1 MPRWLRILLK
11 SALTLGG
18 LTALVLAVNPA
29 VLLDS
34 LQQARGGWLAAA
46 VLLLPLNLFLDG
58 WVWARLLDT
67 LDGSFPSRTIGK
79 AVLSGLALG
88 FWTPARLGEYA
99 GRAFAFPDADQWAIS
114 LTVFAQRMV
123 DMAIGV
129 IIGLMTLIG
138 AMGMGLLPSS
148 LPWLGAAGIGLGAGA
163 GLLALLLNPARGHRW
178 AQWLMPDSSLTERT
192 VLLQRLTVRQGL
204 AVGMGSWVRYL
215 VFTGQFV
222 CLGLALQPSASVGAL
237 AIAVSLTF
245 YAKYLLPSLTI
256 LDLGIREGAAVFFFS
271 LVGLSTAAGLNAALL
286 LFTINVLVPALLG
299 LPFIARLSLPAAS
312 GGLPARLRSVLS
324 GFR

>member
-11 SALTLGG
+11 SSLTLGG
-18 LTALVLAVNPA
+18 MTALVMAVDPA

-34 LQQARGGWLAAA
+34 LHQARGFWIAAA

-58 WVWARLLDT
+58 WVWTRLLKT
-67 LDGSFPSRTIGK
+67 LDGSFPSRTIAK
-79 AVLSGLALG
+79 AVMSGLALG

-114 LTVFAQRMV
+114 LTVFVQRMV

-129 IIGLMTLIG
+129 IVGLATVIGAIGL
-138 AMGMGLLPSS
+138 GLLPSS
-148 LPWLGAAGIGLGAGA
+148 LSWLAAAGIGLGTGG
-163 GLLALLLNPARGHRW
+163 GLLAVLLNPAWGHRW
-178 AQWLMPDSSLTERT
+178 AQGLLPDSRLTERT
-192 VLLQRLTVRQGL
+192 ILLERLTPRQGL
-204 AVGMGSWVRYL
+204 AVGLGSLVRYL

-245 YAKYLLPSLTI
+245 YAKYLLPSLTL

-271 LVGLSTAAGLNAALL
+271 LVGLGTASGLNAALL
-286 LFTINVLVPALLG
+286 LFAINVLVPALLG
-299 LPFIARLSLPAAS
+299 LPFVARLPLPSAS
-312 GGLPARLRSVLS
+312 DDAITRRCSVLPES
-324 GFR
+324 G